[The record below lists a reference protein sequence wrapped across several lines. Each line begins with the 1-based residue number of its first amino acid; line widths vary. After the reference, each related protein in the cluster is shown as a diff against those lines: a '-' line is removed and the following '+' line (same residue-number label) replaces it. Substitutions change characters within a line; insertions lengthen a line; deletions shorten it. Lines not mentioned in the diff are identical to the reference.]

1 MKEGIEP
8 IWENKE
14 NVSRLLVVVSKKH
27 INDIWFKIK
36 FTNNRE

>member
-14 NVSRLLVVVSKKH
+14 NINGGYWSFKVSKK
-27 INDIWFKIK
+27 ILMIFGLN
-36 FTNNRE
+36 